1 MVVYTACLRGGAPIR
16 TNFPHFLTNLFKS
29 NIFGLYV
36 FKLEEARIFFLW
48 KIIRLPWQRR
58 PSWKIL
64 EIFKSLKRF
73 CLWVN
78 NSLTRSEGRII
89 SPLHF
94 LLIRFFIYV
103 SEKKYSRY
111 CFVPVIALAK
121 KSKKGNNSYSN
132 NILKILIN
140 SNRGR

>member
-1 MVVYTACLRGGAPIR
+1 MKNHTVAMATAAILD
-16 TNFPHFLTNLFKS
+16 
-29 NIFGLYV
+29 NIANIQIA
-36 FKLEEARIFFLW
+36 KTFF
-48 KIIRLPWQRR
+48 
-58 PSWKIL
+58 
-64 EIFKSLKRF
+64 
-73 CLWVN
+73 LWVN
-78 NSLTRSEGRII
+78 NSLNRSEGRII

-121 KSKKGNNSYSN
+121 KLKTGNNSYSK